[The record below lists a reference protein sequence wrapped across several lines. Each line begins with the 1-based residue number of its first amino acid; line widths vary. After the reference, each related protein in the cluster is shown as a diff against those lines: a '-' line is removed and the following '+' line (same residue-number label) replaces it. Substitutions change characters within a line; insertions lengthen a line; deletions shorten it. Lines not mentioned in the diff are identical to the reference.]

1 MYRMALCKC
10 DIALCRVDLFI
21 IFKIIVSFHRLWLT
35 CIFSPHK
42 HVCSDAWHL
51 RESTKTVKESLFLLP
66 SISRNNVYDD
76 RHLQH
81 NYYIP
86 RMQINSSTESVFIF
100 IYFNGPLFLESNLM
114 ICTEPIGVTRFRS
127 IDFLC
132 VADWSV
138 PCYCS
143 VCHSLPRKRRII
155 KNKQKRK
162 QQKNSM
168 MYYSKVAL
176 ISRKIFNS
184 LQMSTWT
191 ISQIKSM
198 ARLHIT
204 SRLVEWSDTVAS
216 EIALFVA
223 FPPGWLNTFCG
234 DTALRTVSEWQ

>member
-10 DIALCRVDLFI
+10 DPLCIMQSGFI
-21 IFKIIVSFHRLWLT
+21 YYFQDNSFISQIMTHMYFFPRM
-35 CIFSPHK
+35 HG
-42 HVCSDAWHL
+42 CSDAWHL

-66 SISRNNVYDD
+66 FISRNNVYDD

-114 ICTEPIGVTRFRS
+114 ICTKPIGVTWFRS

-155 KNKQKRK
+155 KPKKPQRGNNKK
-162 QQKNSM
+162 
-168 MYYSKVAL
+168 
-176 ISRKIFNS
+176 
-184 LQMSTWT
+184 TDWCT
-191 ISQIKSM
+191 
-198 ARLHIT
+198 
-204 SRLVEWSDTVAS
+204 TVK
-216 EIALFVA
+216 
-223 FPPGWLNTFCG
+223 
-234 DTALRTVSEWQ
+234 